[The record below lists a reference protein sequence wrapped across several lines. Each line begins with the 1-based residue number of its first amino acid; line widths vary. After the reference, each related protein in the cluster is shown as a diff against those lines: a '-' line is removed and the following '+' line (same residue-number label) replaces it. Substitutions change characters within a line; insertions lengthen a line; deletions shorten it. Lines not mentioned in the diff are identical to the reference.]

1 MMMVPRL
8 FNDNLFDSWFD
19 DDFFWP
25 EFRREAQKPEKKL
38 YGHRAAAIMKTDV
51 KETEKGYEV
60 DIDLPGFKKEDVT
73 CELKDGYLT
82 ISAQKKV
89 ENDEKNDE
97 GKYIR
102 RERYTGSQSR
112 SFFVGDHL
120 TEEDIR
126 ASFEDG
132 ILKLSIP
139 KEEAKPVEEKR
150 HFVQIEG

>member
-1 MMMVPRL
+1 MMVPSI
-8 FNDNLFDSWFD
+8 FNDNLFDSFFN

-25 EFRREAQKPEKKL
+25 EMTRTADKAGRKL
-38 YGHRAAAIMKTDV
+38 YGHRANEIMKTDV

-60 DIDLPGFKKEDVT
+60 AIDLPGFKKEDVT

-82 ISAQKKV
+82 VSAEKKLE
-89 ENDEKNDE
+89 ENEKDEK

-112 SFFVGDHL
+112 SFYVGEHL

>member
-25 EFRREAQKPEKKL
+25 EMTRTADKAGRKL
-38 YGHRAAAIMKTDV
+38 YGHRANEIMKTDV

-60 DIDLPGFKKEDVT
+60 AIDLPGFKKEDVT

-82 ISAQKKV
+82 VSAEKKLE
-89 ENDEKNDE
+89 ENEKDDN
-97 GKYIR
+97 GRYIR

-112 SFFVGDHL
+112 SFYVGEGIH
-120 TEEDIR
+120 EDDIH
-126 ASFEDG
+126 ASFQDG
-132 ILKLSIP
+132 ILRLDVP
-139 KEEAKPVEEKR
+139 KQPVQQVEDKR
-150 HFVQIEG
+150 HLVQISD